1 MNLKDR
7 SEETI
12 DTMNQSSKRMFV
24 WSAAMVLG
32 LLCITWGQGVNAQDQ
47 AVLSPSKAA
56 VQQAQLLSQVTEIL
70 EKRCAECHGAENAR
84 PKGDFGYVTD
94 LARMAKNPDLVTPG
108 DPDKSELFVIIDLGD
123 MPPAKS
129 KFAPMPAEEIKA
141 VHDWIKQ
148 GAFAIRQPPSSDAV
162 AASELSSESTSSE
175 TSSYRPRQPIYFLI
189 GKIHPI
195 VVHFPIALIIA
206 AGLAELCS
214 LTQRRTGM
222 TSAVTFCLLLGTAG
236 AVLSAI
242 SGWVFA
248 MEHGYAIELT
258 TQTASLH
265 RWLGVTSALTS
276 PVLLWI
282 DLLSNK
288 DRRLFRVFLAI
299 VVGLVMATGHF
310 GGMLVYGE
318 SLFSL

>member
-1 MNLKDR
+1 
-7 SEETI
+7 
-12 DTMNQSSKRMFV
+12 MNQSKSRMFV
-24 WSAAMVLG
+24 WGTVMILG
-32 LLCITWGQGVNAQDQ
+32 LLAVVWPDYAAAQD
-47 AVLSPSKAA
+47 AATLPPSKAA
-56 VQQAQLLSQVTEIL
+56 VQQAQLLSRVTQIMEQ
-70 EKRCAECHGAENAR
+70 RCAECHGAENAR

-94 LARMAKNPDLVTPG
+94 LAKMAKNPDLVIPG
-108 DPDKSELFVIIDLGD
+108 DPDNSELFLMIDLGD
-123 MPPAKS
+123 MPPEKS

-141 VHDWIKQ
+141 VYDWIKQ
-148 GAFAIRQPPSSDAV
+148 GAFAIGEPPSTDAV
-162 AASELSSESTSSE
+162 AGSSESSSNAIDE
-175 TSSYRPRQPIYFLI
+175 TAVTQSHARQPIYYLI

-195 VVHFPIALIIA
+195 VIHFPIALIIA

-248 MEHGYAIELT
+248 IEQGYAIEMT
-258 TQTASLH
+258 TETASLH
-265 RWLGVTSALTS
+265 RWLGVLTALAA
-276 PVLLWI
+276 PVLLWV

-288 DRRLFRVFLAI
+288 DRRFFRFCLAVLI
-299 VVGLVMATGHF
+299 ALVMATGHF
-310 GGMLVYGE
+310 GGILVYGE

>member
-1 MNLKDR
+1 
-7 SEETI
+7 
-12 DTMNQSSKRMFV
+12 MNQSKSRMFV
-24 WSAAMVLG
+24 WGTAIVMG
-32 LLCITWGQGVNAQDQ
+32 LLGVIGPLQAQTQD
-47 AVLSPSKAA
+47 AETLPPSKAA
-56 VQQAQLLSQVTEIL
+56 VQQVQLLSHVTQIMEQ
-70 EKRCAECHGAENAR
+70 RCSECHGAENAR

-94 LARMAKNPDLVTPG
+94 LAKMAKNPDLIIPG
-108 DPDKSELFVIIDLGD
+108 DPDNSELFLMIDLGD
-123 MPPAKS
+123 MPPEKS

-141 VHDWIKQ
+141 VRDWIKQ
-148 GAFAIRQPPSSDAV
+148 GAFAIGQPPSTDV
-162 AASELSSESTSSE
+162 AATEPVTSSSHSNE
-175 TSSYRPRQPIYFLI
+175 GSHEHPRERQPIYYLI

-195 VVHFPIALIIA
+195 VIHFPIALIIA

-248 MEHGYAIELT
+248 MEQGYVIEMT
-258 TQTASLH
+258 TETASLH
-265 RWLGVTSALTS
+265 RWLGVLTALAA
-276 PVLLWI
+276 PVLLWV

-288 DRRLFRVFLAI
+288 DRRFFRFCL
-299 VVGLVMATGHF
+299 VVLIALVMATGHF
-310 GGMLVYGE
+310 GGVLVYGE

>member
-1 MNLKDR
+1 MNRTK
-7 SEETI
+7 S
-12 DTMNQSSKRMFV
+12 RMFV
-24 WSAAMVLG
+24 WGAAMFMG
-32 LLCITWGQGVNAQDQ
+32 LMCITWPKLATAQDMGT
-47 AVLSPSKAA
+47 LPPSKAA
-56 VQQAQLLSQVTEIL
+56 VQQAKLLSQVTAIMEQ
-70 EKRCAECHGAENAR
+70 RCAECHGAENAR

-94 LARMAKNPDLVTPG
+94 LAKMAKNPDLIIPG
-108 DPDKSELFVIIDLGD
+108 DPDNSELFLMIDLGD
-123 MPPAKS
+123 MPPEKS
-129 KFAPMPAEEIKA
+129 KFAPMPADEIKA

-148 GAFAIRQPPSSDAV
+148 GAFAIGQPPLTDVAVSEPLSS
-162 AASELSSESTSSE
+162 SSESDE
-175 TSSYRPRQPIYFLI
+175 VVVQQPRERQPVYYLI

-195 VVHFPIALIIA
+195 VIHFPIALIIA

-248 MEHGYAIELT
+248 MEQGYAIEMT
-258 TQTASLH
+258 TNTASLH
-265 RWLGVTSALTS
+265 RWLGVLTALAS
-276 PVLLWI
+276 PMLLWV

-288 DRRLFRVFLAI
+288 DRRFFRFCLTVLI
-299 VVGLVMATGHF
+299 ILVIATGHF